1 MDLLLIILAPIP
13 ILLVV
18 GVLSAEHRIARIQR
32 DVAEIRSLLS
42 SRLPPEE

>member
-1 MDLLLIILAPIP
+1 MDLILIILAPIP

-32 DVAEIRSLLS
+32 DVATIREHMT
-42 SRLPPEE
+42 RDE